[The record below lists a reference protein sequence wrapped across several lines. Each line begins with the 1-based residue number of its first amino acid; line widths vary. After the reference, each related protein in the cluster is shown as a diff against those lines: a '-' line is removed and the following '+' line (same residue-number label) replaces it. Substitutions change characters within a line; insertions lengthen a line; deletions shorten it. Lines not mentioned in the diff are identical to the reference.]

1 MEAIYGFFFSIHN
14 NITWVYWKSSKIN
27 WNYAKCLAKPPP
39 NRPLKCPKVI
49 FDRTPTRKKSPKGLS
64 MRAPYAP
71 GNVCSL
77 KLTTISKYCF
87 SANCC
92 AARKARARASTKN
105 TPPLATFYGDG
116 CVVLWAEPARARA
129 RYGSIWTQIALHYKL
144 PQQLSS
150 AYCASIFM
158 RNDFVQNRPA
168 TPNTRHA
175 AHCGRLGAK
184 GGNFD
189 FPNANKHTNYHK

>member
-1 MEAIYGFFFSIHN
+1 MIYYLLFDLHCAYRCGSYIWIFFSIHN

-39 NRPLKCPKVI
+39 NRPRWNVPKWYSI
-49 FDRTPTRKKSPKGLS
+49 ELPREKSPKSLS

-116 CVVLWAEPARARA
+116 CFVLWAEPARARA
-129 RYGSIWTQIALHYKL
+129 RYGSI
-144 PQQLSS
+144 
-150 AYCASIFM
+150 
-158 RNDFVQNRPA
+158 
-168 TPNTRHA
+168 
-175 AHCGRLGAK
+175 
-184 GGNFD
+184 
-189 FPNANKHTNYHK
+189 